1 MKILTPSQIALQ
13 GLIATSILSVV
24 EVMEASISI
33 GNKEQNLSIANLQK
47 DSVDIQTR
55 LDLIDKLSEKDGK
68 VTLAEQ
74 IKELQKIM
82 DENPDAN
89 KMLQTIAEI
98 RIEAEAVREELG
110 TLRGELGLANQRI
123 DKTKELLQAT
133 TQKVGEVGERVGVLE
148 KIETITTDEVQKMI
162 DNTVPAVV
170 IGALRIMGIKEGDV
184 PQKSWKDF
192 KEEDII
198 L

>member
-24 EVMEASISI
+24 EVMEASIAI
-33 GNKEQNLSIANLQK
+33 GNKEQNTNIANLQK

-98 RIEAEAVREELG
+98 RIEAETIREELG
-110 TLRGELGLANQRI
+110 ILGGELGLANQRI
-123 DKTKELLQAT
+123 DKTNQ
-133 TQKVGEVGERVGVLE
+133 RVEVLE
-148 KIETITTDEVQKMI
+148 KIKTITTNEVQEMI

-170 IGALRIMGIKEGDV
+170 IGALRIMGIKEADV
-184 PQKSWKDF
+184 SQKSWKDF